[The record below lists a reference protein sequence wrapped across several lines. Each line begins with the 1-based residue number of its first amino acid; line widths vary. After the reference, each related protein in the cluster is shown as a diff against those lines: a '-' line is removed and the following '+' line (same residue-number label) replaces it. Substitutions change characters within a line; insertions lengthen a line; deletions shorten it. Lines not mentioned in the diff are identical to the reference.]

1 MYHNEKVLKASD
13 QLDIVWFVWHFL
25 KWSMS
30 RHFFRSPPVDVVYVA
45 DIPVGVRGGL
55 FLFRAATV
63 NVIDGFFIAVAHYYD
78 YDYEYM
84 IMI

>member
-1 MYHNEKVLKASD
+1 MYQNEKVLKASD

-25 KWSMS
+25 EWSMS
-30 RHFFRSPPVDVVYVA
+30 RHFFSSPPVDVVYVA

-55 FLFRAATV
+55 CLFRAATF
-63 NVIDGFFIAVAHYYD
+63 NVIDGFFIAVAYYYY